1 MASKGEKEVVMR
13 FLQSFIA
20 GFLLLVLGGL
30 TAVASEDISL
40 AVSAKNRLEE
50 LNHAL
55 LAGDF
60 VKAVDLTYPKVV
72 ADAGGRERMIAI
84 FQSAMQRMK
93 AKGYVIEAIELDAPG
108 DFVPSGD
115 NLMVVVPFTAKMT
128 TPQGKLSKRSFVI
141 GISADKG
148 QTWTF
153 ANGDLD
159 PARLKRLL
167 PDLPT
172 ALKLPERQK
181 AVREETQQAQ
191 PGTEPL
197 HEHEQARPPRQG
209 DLTSAVE

>member
-1 MASKGEKEVVMR
+1 
-13 FLQSFIA
+13 LQSFIA
-20 GFLLLVLGGL
+20 GFLLLVFGGL
-30 TAVASEDISL
+30 TALASEDTSL
-40 AVSAKNRLEE
+40 TASVKNRLEE
-50 LNHAL
+50 LNRAL

-60 VKAVDLTYPKVV
+60 AKVVDLTYPKVV

-84 FQSAMQRMK
+84 LQSSMQRIN
-93 AKGYVIEAIELDAPG
+93 AKGYVLEAIELDAPG

-115 NLMVVVPFTAKMT
+115 NLMVVVPFTLKT
-128 TPQGKLSKRSFVI
+128 TAPQGKFSKRSFVI

-159 PARLKRLL
+159 PDRLRRLL
-167 PDLPT
+167 PDLPK

-181 AVREETQQAQ
+181 GVREETRPAP

-197 HEHEQARPPRQG
+197 HEHDHTRRSG
-209 DLTSAVE
+209 VT